1 MLEQADLL
9 IALLTRVRLDARF
22 LCDSASPQRWQE
34 PLAAGV
40 NGMFVYAARG
50 PVELDDGGRAL
61 VLQEGELALFP
72 HSVAERLA
80 RLDASTPLPD
90 ALLRAPGHA
99 SSRGVASAPRVLC
112 AGLHYDATSAMPL
125 CRLFAPAMIVDAAA
139 VADAPMLSH
148 ALRGLSQ
155 ELERATALRNPV
167 LLRALE
173 LIYSLGLELAVAGGQ
188 AERDDGASAL
198 RDPRIARC
206 LYYMYTHFG
215 EKCSLDELAAH
226 AGLSKSALSARFNAL
241 VGEPPA
247 RHLARIRVAEARRLL
262 RSTELSQEAVAQ
274 QVGYASVV
282 GMHLAFRAIAGET
295 PGATRRRA
303 EAGEAS

>member
-1 MLEQADLL
+1 MLQQADLL
-9 IALLTRVRLDARF
+9 IALLTRVRLEARF
-22 LCDSASPQRWQE
+22 VCETGRPQRWRE
-34 PLAAGV
+34 GGADSANAL
-40 NGMFVYAARG
+40 FVYAAHGR
-50 PVELDDGGRAL
+50 VELADRGRTW
-61 VLQEGELALFP
+61 VLEQGDLALLP
-72 HSVAERLA
+72 HSVAERRA
-80 RLDASTPLPD
+80 AAEVDAELPA
-90 ALLRAPGHA
+90 ALLRGAAGSAPGDAA
-99 SSRGVASAPRVLC
+99 SRTLC

-125 CRLFAPAMIVDAAA
+125 CRLFAPVMIAPAAA
-139 VADAPMLSH
+139 IAGEPMLSY
-148 ALRGLSQ
+148 ALHGLSR

-173 LIYSLGLELAVAGGQ
+173 LIYALALELAVAGAVRAGDGQ
-188 AERDDGASAL
+188 ADTAL

-215 EKCSLDELAAH
+215 EKCSLEELAAH

-262 RSTELSQEAVAQ
+262 RTTELPQEAVAQ

-282 GMHLAFRAIAGET
+282 GMHLAFRSIAGET
-295 PGATRRRA
+295 PGAARRRD
-303 EAGEAS
+303 GEAM

>member
-1 MLEQADLL
+1 MLQQAELL
-9 IALLTRVRLDARF
+9 IALLTRVRLEARF
-22 LCDSASPQRWQE
+22 VCETGRPQRWRE
-34 PLAAGV
+34 GGAESANAL
-40 NGMFVYAARG
+40 FVYAAHGRI
-50 PVELDDGGRAL
+50 ELADRGRAW
-61 VLQEGELALFP
+61 VLEQGDLALLP
-72 HSVAERLA
+72 HSVAERRA
-80 RLDASTPLPD
+80 AAEVDAELPA
-90 ALLRAPGHA
+90 ALLRGAAGSAPGDAA
-99 SSRGVASAPRVLC
+99 SRALC

-125 CRLFAPAMIVDAAA
+125 CRLFAPVMIAPAAA
-139 VADAPMLSH
+139 IAGEPMLSH
-148 ALRGLSQ
+148 ALHGLSR

-173 LIYSLGLELAVAGGQ
+173 LIYALALELAVAGAVRAGDGQ
-188 AERDDGASAL
+188 ADTAL

-215 EKCSLDELAAH
+215 EKCSLEELAAH

-262 RSTELSQEAVAQ
+262 RTTELPQEAVAQ

-282 GMHLAFRAIAGET
+282 GMHLAFRSIAGET
-295 PGATRRRA
+295 PGAARRRD
-303 EAGEAS
+303 GEAM

>member
-1 MLEQADLL
+1 MLQQADLL
-9 IALLTRVRLDARF
+9 IALLTRVRLEARF
-22 LCDSASPQRWQE
+22 VCDTGRPQRWRE
-34 PLAAGV
+34 GGADSANAL
-40 NGMFVYAARG
+40 FVYAAHGR
-50 PVELDDGGRAL
+50 VELADRGRVW
-61 VLQEGELALFP
+61 VLEQGDLALLP
-72 HSVAERLA
+72 HSVAERMGGVA
-80 RLDASTPLPD
+80 SDAELPA
-90 ALLRAPGHA
+90 ALLRGEAADAHGDT
-99 SSRGVASAPRVLC
+99 APRVLC

-125 CRLFAPAMIVDAAA
+125 CRLFAPVMIAPAAA
-139 VADAPMLSH
+139 IAGEPMLSH
-148 ALRGLSQ
+148 ALHGLSR
-155 ELERATALRNPV
+155 ELERAPALRNPV

-173 LIYSLGLELAVAGGQ
+173 LIYALALELAVAGAVRAGEEQ
-188 AERDDGASAL
+188 ADTAL

-215 EKCSLDELAAH
+215 EKCSLEELAAH

-262 RSTELSQEAVAQ
+262 RTTDLSQEAVAQ

-295 PGATRRRA
+295 PGAARRR
-303 EAGEAS
+303 EG

>member
-9 IALLTRVRLDARF
+9 IALLTRVRLEARF
-22 LCDSASPQRWQE
+22 LCDTASPQRWQE
-34 PLAAGV
+34 PHAAGV
-40 NGMFVYAARG
+40 NGLFVYAARG
-50 PVELDDGGRAL
+50 RVELDDGGRPL

-72 HSVAERLA
+72 HSVAERLG
-80 RLDASTPLPD
+80 RLEVSMPLPD
-90 ALLRAPGHA
+90 ALLRAPA
-99 SSRGVASAPRVLC
+99 AASAGDPTSLPRVLC

-125 CRLFAPAMIVDAAA
+125 CRLFPPTMIVDAAA
-139 VADAPMLSH
+139 IAGAPMLSH

-155 ELERATALRNPV
+155 ELERAAALRNPV

-173 LIYSLGLELAVAGGQ
+173 LIYSLGLELAVAGVDS
-188 AERDDGASAL
+188 ERDDGTSAL

-215 EKCSLDELAAH
+215 EKCSLEELAAH
-226 AGLSKSALSARFNAL
+226 AGMSKSALSARFNAL

-262 RSTELSQEAVAQ
+262 RGTELSQEAVAQ

-282 GMHLAFRAIAGET
+282 GMHLAFRSIAGET

-303 EAGEAS
+303 EAG

>member
-1 MLEQADLL
+1 MQQHADLL
-9 IALLTRVRLDARF
+9 IALLTRVRLEARF
-22 LCDSASPQRWQE
+22 VCETNRPQRWRE
-34 PLAAGV
+34 
-40 NGMFVYAARG
+40 NGADSANALFLYAARG
-50 PVELDDGGRAL
+50 RIELDDRGRTL
-61 VLQEGELALFP
+61 VLEQGDLALLP
-72 HSVAERLA
+72 HSVAERMA
-80 RLDASTPLPD
+80 GAAADPELPA
-90 ALLRAPGHA
+90 ALLRGDAAAAQGET
-99 SSRGVASAPRVLC
+99 APRALC

-125 CRLFAPAMIVDAAA
+125 CRLFGATMIAPAAAIA
-139 VADAPMLSH
+139 GEPMLSH
-148 ALRGLSQ
+148 ALHGLSR
-155 ELERATALRNPV
+155 ELERTAALRNPV

-173 LIYSLGLELAVAGGQ
+173 LIYALALELAVAGAVRAGEEQ
-188 AERDDGASAL
+188 ADTAL

-262 RSTELSQEAVAQ
+262 RSTELSQEAVAE

-282 GMHLAFRAIAGET
+282 GMHLAFRSIAGEP
-295 PGATRRRA
+295 PGAARRRA
-303 EAGEAS
+303 GAGEAV